1 MSKLDNDGRISLLK
15 TMLTI
20 RKFEEKVSENFAAG
34 QIPGFIHLSIGQ
46 EAVSAGACCGLRK
59 EDYISTTHRGH
70 GQCIAKGVEI
80 RPLMAEIFG
89 KATGYCKGKGG
100 SMHIASLDYGMLGA
114 NGIVAGGI
122 PIAVGAAYSA
132 KYRKTDQVVASFF
145 GDGATGEGAFY
156 ESMNIAS
163 IMKLPIVFV
172 CENNRWA
179 EFSPQAV
186 HMDITDVAQKAK
198 AFGNVASETIDGND
212 VETVM
217 EAMERAVE
225 RARKGEG
232 PTLLECITTRFHGH
246 YEGDPQ
252 KYRPKED
259 LESARSKDPI
269 TRYKALLVKDGV
281 IDEAGA
287 GNLEAEV
294 EEAIEDALQFA
305 KESPVPD
312 SDETLKDVYIN

>member
-1 MSKLDNDGRISLLK
+1 MSKLDKESKISLLK

-46 EAVSAGACCGLRK
+46 EAVSAGACFNLRK

-89 KATGYCKGKGG
+89 KSTGYCKGRGG

-122 PIAVGAAYSA
+122 PMAVGAAFSA

-163 IMKLPIVFV
+163 ILKLPIIFV
-172 CENNRWA
+172 CENNKWA
-179 EFSPQAV
+179 EFSPQQV
-186 HMDITDVAQKAK
+186 HMDIENVAQRAK
-198 AFGNVASETIDGND
+198 AFGNVAAETIDGND
-212 VETVM
+212 VELVVD
-217 EAMERAVE
+217 AMERAIE
-225 RARKGEG
+225 RARSGNG

-259 LESARSKDPI
+259 IEAVRSKDPI
-269 TRYKALLVKDGV
+269 VRYKTKLKEEGV
-281 IDEAGA
+281 LDDAGA
-287 GNLEAEV
+287 EALEKEV
-294 EEAIEDALQFA
+294 EGIIEDALQFA
-305 KESPVPD
+305 KESPEPD
-312 SDETLKDVYIN
+312 SKELLNDVYVN